1 MNAAIRIG
9 VFDLFAFCWKKIVLR
24 ARISISISVD
34 TLIRFEGGVAS
45 FGSGSRKDFVE
56 SSRSG
61 DIERGSNVA

>member
-1 MNAAIRIG
+1 
-9 VFDLFAFCWKKIVLR
+9 LR